1 MNHTATSH
9 LCGAAIRRNPPRAT
23 GLSPAVLVL
32 QGSWQL
38 PSICLAGPPML
49 PQHPVR
55 ACLITSGGRA
65 SQRTNELKPGPSP
78 AIALLNG
85 ERYRPTV
92 KSARDSDTG
101 VYYCRPGKAQSDVRG
116 TDWYPS
122 AESLVGAL
130 RASADFL
137 RPLVC
142 ACVSRPLGEQT
153 RVLAR
158 SYETH
163 VNLPASLIS
172 GYLAAAC
179 RHPMGEI
186 AQLDATTF
194 STPASLALHMTA
206 SVTAVKVEDGGQYHS
221 R

>member
-1 MNHTATSH
+1 MS
-9 LCGAAIRRNPPRAT
+9 
-23 GLSPAVLVL
+23 
-32 QGSWQL
+32 
-38 PSICLAGPPML
+38 

-65 SQRTNELKPGPSP
+65 SQRTDELKPGPSP

-163 VNLPASLIS
+163 VNLPTQPL
-172 GYLAAAC
+172 
-179 RHPMGEI
+179 
-186 AQLDATTF
+186 
-194 STPASLALHMTA
+194 
-206 SVTAVKVEDGGQYHS
+206 
-221 R
+221 